1 MMRKLPWVP
10 GALCA
15 ALLSLSSPALAEDD
29 DLNRTVSDLSGQAGD
44 KEKMDSLGAAKIEIS
59 QMRGWLDAAVNAIK
73 EDTKQ
78 KARRMF
84 ELVRAQLTL
93 VDGLVSLSKAK
104 DELGRLEQESSRA
117 RQALGKAKS
126 KLEEKRAELRAL
138 KINEGKK

>member
-1 MMRKLPWVP
+1 MMRKLPWVL
-10 GALCA
+10 GSLCA
-15 ALLSLSSPALAEDD
+15 ALLSLSATALAEDD

-44 KEKMDSLGAAKIEIS
+44 KEKMDALGAAKIEIS

-104 DELGRLEQESSRA
+104 DELNRLEQESSRA
-117 RQALGKAKS
+117 RQALGKAKN